1 MADPDY
7 RSCARAGIGALQR
20 WYDPSS
26 GLWRGTGWWNCA
38 NALTAVIRY
47 TKVTGDGRAA
57 GVISTTFTQAR
68 RLHADP
74 ARPHCPPAP
83 TPSHPRPGAGVSQV
97 LMIPAAA

>member
-7 RSCARAGIGALQR
+7 RSCAKAGIGALQR

-47 TKVTGDGRAA
+47 TKLAGDGRAA

-68 RLHADP
+68 RQHANFVNNMERFP
-74 ARPHCPPAP
+74 
-83 TPSHPRPGAGVSQV
+83 
-97 LMIPAAA
+97 